1 MARLTCLDSV
11 SQWEHEQVSKYPEIG
26 IFIEKLK
33 NIIKEKPENGLP
45 APILLAN
52 TGKILPCLKRS
63 VSITLFSSRYAIG
76 YSHITATY
84 FYNEND
90 IIIARLDYT

>member
-33 NIIKEKPENGLP
+33 NLIMEKPENGLP
-45 APILLAN
+45 DPILLESA
-52 TGKILPCLKRS
+52 GKILPCLKRS
-63 VSITLFSSRYAIG
+63 VSITLFSRRYALG
-76 YSHITATY
+76 YSYITATY
-84 FYNEND
+84 FHNEND
-90 IIIARLDYT
+90 IIIAHMAYS